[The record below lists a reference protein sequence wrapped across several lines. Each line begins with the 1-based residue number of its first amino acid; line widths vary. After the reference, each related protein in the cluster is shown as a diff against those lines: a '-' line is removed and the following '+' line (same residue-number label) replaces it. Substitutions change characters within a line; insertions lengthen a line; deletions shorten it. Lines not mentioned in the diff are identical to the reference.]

1 MLTPEFLAKLEQ
13 HRIRCQQPFRGKF
26 RGEHRS
32 LNRGTGIEFADYRRY
47 EPGDDLRYLDW
58 NIYGRLGKLFIKL
71 FQADEELAVSI
82 LIDTSLS
89 MEFGTPTKLACAK
102 QIAAAVGYIALAN
115 SERVLTYTFAE
126 RLVTTSR
133 PAYGRS
139 QFAQFQKTL
148 TGIETGG
155 TTDLATC
162 LKQLATYQP
171 KAGVAVILSDFL
183 DPGGYADGIKALLG
197 RGFALTLIH
206 LQCPEEINPPPP
218 GEWQLV
224 DAETGEI
231 KEITVNEETI
241 EYYRNRQNDF
251 CADLY
256 RFSSQRG
263 IGYTRINTDID
274 IEPFILQQLQHIGL
288 IQRKH

>member
-26 RGEHRS
+26 RGERRS

-47 EPGDDLRYLDW
+47 EHGDDLRYLDW
-58 NIYGRLGKLFIKL
+58 NIYARLGKLFIKL

-82 LIDTSLS
+82 LIDSSQS
-89 MEFGTPTKLACAK
+89 MDFGTPTKLACAK

-115 SERVLTYTFAE
+115 SEHVSTYTFSE
-126 RLVTTSR
+126 RLVAASR
-133 PAYGRS
+133 PVYGRA
-139 QFAQFQKTL
+139 QFARFQKVL

-155 TTDLATC
+155 TTDFATC
-162 LKQLATYQP
+162 LKQLTTYQP
-171 KAGVAVILSDFL
+171 QAGVAVILSDFL

-206 LQCPEEINPPPP
+206 LQCPEEINPPPL

-224 DAETGEI
+224 DAETGTT

-251 CADLY
+251 CTNLH
-256 RFSSQRG
+256 RFCAQRG
-263 IGYTRINTDID
+263 IGYTRITTDTAM
-274 IEPFILQQLQHIGL
+274 ETLILQQLQHIGF

>member
-26 RGEHRS
+26 RGERRS

-47 EPGDDLRYLDW
+47 EHGDDLRYLDW
-58 NIYGRLGKLFIKL
+58 NIYARLGKLFIKL

-82 LIDTSLS
+82 LIDTSRS
-89 MEFGTPTKLACAK
+89 MDFGTPTKLACAK

-115 SERVLTYTFAE
+115 SEHVSTYMFSE
-126 RLVTTSR
+126 RLVAASR
-133 PAYGRS
+133 PAYGRA
-139 QFAQFQKTL
+139 QFARFQKVL

-155 TTDLATC
+155 TTDFATC

-171 KAGVAVILSDFL
+171 QAGVAVILSDFL

-224 DAETGEI
+224 DAETGVT

-251 CADLY
+251 CTNLH
-256 RFSSQRG
+256 RFCVQRG
-263 IGYTRINTDID
+263 IGYTRITTDTAM
-274 IEPFILQQLQHIGL
+274 ETLILQQLQQIGF